1 MTRRLF
7 LWVAG
12 VAVALALAT
21 LGVILYARDP
31 NVGTHWANAL
41 LIAPLFGIVM
51 YGLHRALPMR
61 AQWVAAWVMA
71 PLGGIAYVLW
81 PNEQWWNY
89 GALFAMPLVLLAAG
103 REERIREEQGDKA
116 APWHGGVGDGPW
128 GPP

>member
-1 MTRRLF
+1 MTRQVL

-12 VAVALALAT
+12 TLVALALAI

-31 NVGTHWANAL
+31 VVGTYWVNTL

-61 AQWVAAWVMA
+61 SQWVGACVMA
-71 PLGGIAYVLW
+71 PLGGIAYLLW

-89 GALFAMPLVLLAAG
+89 GALTAMPLMLLALA
-103 REERIREEQGDKA
+103 REERIREERGEEPE
-116 APWHGGVGDGPW
+116 PWYGGFGDGPW